1 MIKDFLS
8 PSENGSYQFVG
19 GNARKKSP
27 VVDMIG
33 ESGRPGAVNGYTGTA
48 SDEIL
53 VLTGNLLSS
62 WVSRD
67 PPKHPDLISNS
78 YMGL

>member
-8 PSENGSYQFVG
+8 ISENGSNQFVG

-33 ESGRPGAVNGYTGTA
+33 ESGRPGAVISYTGTA
-48 SDEIL
+48 SDEIHFL
-53 VLTGNLLSS
+53 DLEPLSS
-62 WVSRD
+62 WVSHD
-67 PPKHPDLISNS
+67 PPKHPGLISNS

>member
-8 PSENGSYQFVG
+8 ISENGSNQFVG

-33 ESGRPGAVNGYTGTA
+33 ESGRPGAVIGYTGTA
-48 SDEIL
+48 SDEIHFW
-53 VLTGNLLSS
+53 T
-62 WVSRD
+62 
-67 PPKHPDLISNS
+67 
-78 YMGL
+78 